1 METLI
6 NKNGL
11 EAIWTPK
18 GNGKVDI
25 GGDYKLSTTVGDLVV
40 YSDFFDEPNMMYN
53 SEIKKRFYDLSDDCQ
68 NWLIELAKQPFVS
81 IGDENPLTRKLAK
94 FYYELTYTGIY
105 CYSSWDSGIN
115 INDVRYYLI
124 NEGIAKLLA

>member
-53 SEIKKRFYDLSDDCQ
+53 SEIKKRFSDLSDDCQ

-105 CYSSWDSGIN
+105 CYSSWNSGIN

-124 NEGIAKLLA
+124 NEGIAKIN

>member
-40 YSDFFDEPNMMYN
+40 YSDFFDEPNMMYH
-53 SEIKKRFYDLSDDCQ
+53 SEIKKRYSDLSDDCQ